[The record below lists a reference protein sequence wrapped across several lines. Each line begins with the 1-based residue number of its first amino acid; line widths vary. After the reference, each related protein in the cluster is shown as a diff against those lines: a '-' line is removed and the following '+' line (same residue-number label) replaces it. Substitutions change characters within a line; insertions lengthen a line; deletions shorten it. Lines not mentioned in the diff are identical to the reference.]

1 MFAYLPT
8 STRFS
13 PSNINLCLSNDFC
26 KTLLAVP
33 GSFEPVKDLQRLQ
46 EVASFIKDAG
56 AEEIT
61 EASDILTLEKPEIQN
76 KVETELL
83 GNLKKSKLADWP
95 RLLEHCPTSFEK
107 HKGITM
113 AMDFEKAVKQKN
125 SAAAAEAAKR
135 ILASGQNFE
144 TLVIQ
149 DGFPVSEFNIS
160 A

>member
-1 MFAYLPT
+1 MILA
-8 STRFS
+8 
-13 PSNINLCLSNDFC
+13 
-26 KTLLAVP
+26 KLLAVP

-61 EASDILTLEKPEIQN
+61 EASDILTLEKPEIQK
-76 KVETELL
+76 KVETELF

-107 HKGITM
+107 HEGINM
-113 AMDFEKAVKQKN
+113 AMDLWKAVEQEN

-149 DGFPVSEFNIS
+149 DSFIFPVSEFNIS

>member
-1 MFAYLPT
+1 MIFA
-8 STRFS
+8 
-13 PSNINLCLSNDFC
+13 
-26 KTLLAVP
+26 KLLAVP

-76 KVETELL
+76 KVEMWLGELL

-95 RLLEHCPTSFEK
+95 RLLEHCPPSLDIEK
-107 HKGITM
+107 HKGISM
-113 AMDFEKAVKQKN
+113 AMDFEKAVKKKN

-149 DGFPVSEFNIS
+149 DGFIFPVSEFNIS
-160 A
+160 AEISC

>member
-1 MFAYLPT
+1 MIFAKL
-8 STRFS
+8 
-13 PSNINLCLSNDFC
+13 I
-26 KTLLAVP
+26 AVP

-61 EASDILTLEKPEIQN
+61 EASDILTLEKPEIQK
-76 KVETELL
+76 KVETRKLEELF

-113 AMDFEKAVKQKN
+113 AMELWKAVKQKN

-149 DGFPVSEFNIS
+149 GFIFPVSEFNIS